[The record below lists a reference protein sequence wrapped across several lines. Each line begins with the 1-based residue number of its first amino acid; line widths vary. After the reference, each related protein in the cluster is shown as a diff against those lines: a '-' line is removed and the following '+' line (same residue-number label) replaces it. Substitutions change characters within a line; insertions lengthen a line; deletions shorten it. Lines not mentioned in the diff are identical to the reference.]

1 MELSLPNPLIENTL
15 YIYFMCQDVAIG
27 VTKNNNF
34 KSMPIQIIE
43 NLYENKS
50 FFFLCIWDAVVAC
63 LLSGKDRDVF
73 SGMIQS
79 DVILKTLE

>member
-15 YIYFMCQDVAIG
+15 YIYFMCQDVAIE

-50 FFFLCIWDAVVAC
+50 FFFCVFGMLWLHAYF
-63 LLSGKDRDVF
+63 LGKTEMF
-73 SGMIQS
+73 SQG
-79 DVILKTLE
+79 